1 MSYSSATQA
10 FKQGAHSALPLTSG
24 IVPFGLIT
32 GVTAIGMGL
41 SPADAVGMTLLFY
54 SGSAQMVVMQLMQ
67 SAALPVT
74 MVVTALVI
82 NLRFLMYSAS
92 LAPHLGHLP
101 RRRKWLM
108 AFLLSDQSFALCTLK
123 MGSGELGSHAYPYYA
138 GTAITMWFGWN
149 LSVLAGMYLGAGIP
163 EDWSLGFAIPLSFLA
178 LLIPGIRNAA
188 MLGAALTG
196 GALAVLA
203 ADLPYN
209 LGLLV
214 GALGGIIAG
223 LTIEHRQKERSV
235 PEANTEQEAS

>member
-1 MSYSSATQA
+1 
-10 FKQGAHSALPLTSG
+10 LTSG
-24 IVPFGLIT
+24 VVPFGLIT

-41 SPADAVGMTLLFY
+41 SPADALGMTLLFY

-67 SAALPVT
+67 NGALPVT

-101 RRRKWLM
+101 RRHKWPM
-108 AFLLSDQSFALCTLK
+108 AYLLSDQSFALCSLK
-123 MGSGELGSHAYPYYA
+123 MSSGELGRFAFHYYA

-178 LLIPGIRNAA
+178 LLVPSIRNRAT
-188 MLGAALTG
+188 LGAALVG
-196 GALAVLA
+196 GVLAVLA
-203 ADLPYN
+203 IDLPYN
-209 LGLLV
+209 LGLLA
-214 GALGGIIAG
+214 GALGGIITG
-223 LTIEHRQKERSV
+223 LTLEGLQKTKTVQPVADEKV
-235 PEANTEQEAS
+235 EQDA